1 MNERAH
7 AVMFNSKRAWIQELW
22 ACVYFRG
29 NPLSLPASVGL
40 LVALLLGYGGLSALQ
55 AWLLLK
61 QWPLV
66 AAAAAIDTGFTLL
79 FFGFFVAVRAPKQW
93 LLTMVGVIGLGVI
106 YSVPQIALGL
116 LHLDATPLASLPAIL
131 ALALLIASGL
141 ALARVLSLCAGFK
154 RGFALVMVLTYFLA
168 DDRLVNAL
176 TGVSR

>member
-1 MNERAH
+1 
-7 AVMFNSKRAWIQELW
+7 MFSSKRAWIQVLW
-22 ACVYFRG
+22 ECVYFRG
-29 NPLSLPASVGL
+29 NPLALPASVGL
-40 LVALLLGYGGLSALQ
+40 LVVLLLGYSGLSALQ
-55 AWLLLK
+55 AWLLPLK
-61 QWPLV
+61 QWSLV

-93 LLTMVGVIGLGVI
+93 LVTMVGIIGLGVI
-106 YSVPQIALGL
+106 YSVPQIAITTLR
-116 LHLDATPLASLPAIL
+116 LDTTPLASLPAIL

-176 TGVSR
+176 TGVGG